1 MGFLSQ
7 LFGIAKD
14 VAPGVIGGA
23 LAGGPVGAGLGL
35 IKGIANQVLGRDPA
49 SELTDNDAQKII
61 ADPQLYAEFRIRV
74 QEIELEK
81 ERERTKQ
88 LQEETEKLK
97 AVNATMQAESRSEHW
112 PQFSWRPFNGFS
124 YPVTVFAI
132 YFGLPLLNRVVPEV
146 SPLIWMGW
154 LSILGVAVWDRGKE
168 KRAAAGEHKAGLL
181 EGAINAIRGGK
192 S

>member
-124 YPVTVFAI
+124 YPLTVFSI
-132 YFGLPLLNRVVPEV
+132 YFILPVLDKIVPSV
-146 SPLIWMGW
+146 PQWIWMGW
-154 LSILGVAVWDRGKE
+154 LAILGVATWDRGKE
-168 KRAAAGEHKAGLL
+168 KRAKAGEQKAGLI
-181 EGAINAIRGGK
+181 EGAIKAIQGK
-192 S
+192 